1 MSKRILVV
9 VPEWNPSAGGIQ
21 RYGDA
26 LVSALQQLLGAES
39 VRVLSFHGI
48 TPADSSVPVTC
59 CGANRL
65 RFTQR
70 FFSLLRQF
78 NPTLIWFT
86 HINLSPYGIL
96 AQRVGGFQYVVSA
109 HGVEVWNT
117 KRSLN
122 RLALKSATV
131 VAPVSRYTRDV
142 LLREQMVS
150 EQKLWILP
158 NTSDENRFALKPL
171 PLKPHDP
178 IILTVNRFERR
189 ESYHGYR
196 MVLRALPEIL
206 KQLPNL
212 RWKLAGTGN
221 DLTTFQQE
229 VSASGLSQHVE
240 LLGYVA
246 EDKLPQLYQEAD
258 LFVMPSL
265 LEGFG
270 IVYLESQLCGTPCLA
285 GNLDGSVDP
294 LCDGALGILV
304 NPHSTEQIAEGVVSY
319 FNGTHPVARL
329 NAATLRS
336 ETIKR
341 FGSTQFHSLVQ
352 SLLSMI

>member
-26 LVSALQQLLGAES
+26 LVSALQHLQGTES
-39 VRVLSFHGI
+39 IRVLSFHGV
-48 TPADSSVPVTC
+48 TPPSSSVPVDY

-70 FFSLLRQF
+70 FFTLLRQF
-78 NPTLIWFT
+78 NPTLLWFT
-86 HINLSPYGIL
+86 HVNLSPYGLL
-96 AQRVGGFQYVVSA
+96 AQRVAGFPYVVSA
-109 HGVEVWNT
+109 HGVEIWNT
-117 KRSLN
+117 RRFLN
-122 RLALKSATV
+122 RQALNSATV

-142 LLREQMVS
+142 LLRQQLVS
-150 EQKLWILP
+150 EQKLVILP
-158 NTSDENRFALKPL
+158 NTADENRFTLKPS
-171 PLKPHDP
+171 PHKLREP
-178 IILTVNRFERR
+178 VILTVNRFERR

-196 MVLRALPEIL
+196 MVLRALPEII
-206 KQLPNL
+206 KHLPTL

-221 DLTTFQQE
+221 DLSTFQQE
-229 VSASGLSQHVE
+229 VVASGLSNHVE

-329 NAATLRS
+329 DAATLRS
-336 ETIKR
+336 ETISR
-341 FGSTQFHSLVQ
+341 FGSTQFRSLVQ
-352 SLLSMI
+352 SLVSIR